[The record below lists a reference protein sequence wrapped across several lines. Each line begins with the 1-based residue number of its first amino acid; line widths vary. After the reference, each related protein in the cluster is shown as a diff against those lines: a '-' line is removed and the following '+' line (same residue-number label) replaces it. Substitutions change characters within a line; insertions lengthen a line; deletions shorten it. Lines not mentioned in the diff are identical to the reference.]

1 MSIWQKE
8 YRIKTKDV
16 DMFRKL
22 KLSALLELLQEAS
35 IAHTEELGFPR
46 QSTLDKGYLWVILQ
60 MYFHIF
66 KMPEYDDAVMI
77 ESWPGKMQHMLFPR
91 FYRIVN
97 EKKEVMAEG
106 SMMWTLVDAKDRKV
120 AFPEKHGVIIPE
132 TQTEYDI
139 PLPRLFK
146 KEETEHEDD
155 FIVPY
160 SFCDLNGHMNNTRYF
175 DILMDHLEKP
185 EKICSEIHAV
195 YSSEAVYQQKITLS
209 WVEEQD
215 RVYFQMQKDK
225 PCFKVK
231 MLY

>member
-46 QSTLDKGYLWVILQ
+46 QTTLDKGYLWVILQ
-60 MYFHIF
+60 MYFHIIR
-66 KMPEYDDAVMI
+66 MPVYDDVITI

-91 FYRIVN
+91 YYRILSR
-97 EKKEVMAEG
+97 EKEVMAEG

-132 TQTEYDI
+132 TETGYEV
-139 PLPRLFK
+139 PLPRLFG
-146 KEETEHEDD
+146 KEETTYENVYT
-155 FIVPY
+155 VPY
-160 SFCDLNGHMNNTRYF
+160 SFCDLNGHMNNTKYF
-175 DILMDHLEKP
+175 DILMDHLDDPGKSF
-185 EKICSEIHAV
+185 SEIHAA
-195 YSSEAVYQQKITLS
+195 YSSEVLYKQKMILS
-209 WVEEQD
+209 WMQD
-215 RVYFQMQKDK
+215 QEHAYFQMQKEK
-225 PCFKVK
+225 PCFKAK
-231 MLY
+231 IIY